1 MRLALI
7 ALALIP
13 AASTAA
19 EDRPADPDPVIAT
32 DTAPMAVSPY
42 VGTCPSE
49 TARIAK
55 AKRARPELRK
65 LTDLPDA
72 NAYSAVFRTD
82 ENGCPN
88 PIVISYQ
95 VGRGR

>member
-7 ALALIP
+7 AFALIP

-19 EDRPADPDPVIAT
+19 EDRPAAPAPAIAT
-32 DTAPMAVSPY
+32 DTSATAISPY
-42 VGTCPSE
+42 AATCASE

-55 AKRARPELRK
+55 IQEARPELHK

-82 ENGCPN
+82 ADGCPD
-88 PIVISYQ
+88 PIVISYE
-95 VGRGR
+95 VGRAR

>member
-19 EDRPADPDPVIAT
+19 EDRPAAPDPEIAI
-32 DTAPMAVSPY
+32 DTSATAISPY
-42 VGTCPSE
+42 AATCPSE

-55 AKRARPELRK
+55 AKNARPELHK

-72 NAYSAVFRTD
+72 NAYSAVFRTGAD
-82 ENGCPN
+82 GCPD
-88 PIVISYQ
+88 PIVISYE
-95 VGRGR
+95 VGKGR